1 MGLSGPISAL
11 CRSAGAQGALSL
23 RPQAPGWLLMFPLL
37 LLRGL
42 GLPEGWTHTR
52 DFPAVP

>member
-11 CRSAGAQGALSL
+11 CRSAGAQGASSL
-23 RPQAPGWLLMFPLL
+23 RPLAPGWLLLFPLL
-37 LLRGL
+37 PGL
-42 GLPEGWTHTR
+42 GLPEGWTHTK